1 MAYNAMAAYYEKK
14 QRLMKSEVLI
24 VLGGTNSP
32 TGQLSDISITRLNY
46 CISNFK
52 KGNRI
57 LCTGGWGEL
66 FNKAT
71 SAHATYAKQYLIK
84 NGLLEESFLDLALS
98 SNTVED
104 AVKVKSIIAKLKN
117 SKLTVI
123 TSDFHLNR
131 VKLIFNEIL
140 KNHKITYVG
149 VASNLDLEKY
159 NKLLL
164 HEENAINSILQ
175 NGLYY

>member
-1 MAYNAMAAYYEKK
+1 
-14 QRLMKSEVLI
+14 MKLEVLV

-32 TGQLSDISITRLNY
+32 SGQLSDISVTRLNY
-46 CISNFK
+46 CVNKYK
-52 KGNRI
+52 KENLI
-57 LCTGGWGEL
+57 LCTGGWGDL

-71 SAHATYAKQYLIK
+71 KAHATFAKEYLIEK
-84 NGLLEESFLDLALS
+84 GLLNNSFLDVAIS

-104 AVKVKSIIAKLKN
+104 AVRIKTIIAKLEN
-117 SKLTVI
+117 IRLTII

-140 KNHKITYVG
+140 KNYKMSFNG
-149 VASNLDLEKY
+149 VASNLDPEKY

-164 HEENAINSILQ
+164 HEEKAINTILK
-175 NGLYY
+175 NGLYYEP

>member
-1 MAYNAMAAYYEKK
+1 MI
-14 QRLMKSEVLI
+14 SEILI

-32 TGQLSDISITRLNY
+32 SGQLSDISITRLNY
-46 CISNFK
+46 CVNQFK

-71 SAHATYAKQYLIK
+71 SAHATYAKQYLIE
-84 NGLLEESFLDLALS
+84 NGILDENFLASAIS

-104 AVKVKSIIAKLKN
+104 AVKVKTIIAKLKN
-117 SKLTVI
+117 IKLTVI

-140 KNHKITYVG
+140 KNHKITYVS
-149 VASNLDLEKY
+149 VASNLEPEKY